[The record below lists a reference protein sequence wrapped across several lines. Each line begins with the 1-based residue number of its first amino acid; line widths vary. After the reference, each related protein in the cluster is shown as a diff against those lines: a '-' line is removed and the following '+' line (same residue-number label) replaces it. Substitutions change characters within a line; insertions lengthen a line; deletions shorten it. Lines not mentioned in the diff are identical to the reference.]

1 MKERLT
7 EAVLHPWTHAA
18 ALVAGLFGVLHPSAL
33 GAVAGAVWSQ
43 AGPLFTLSSLLGWSL
58 APRVEWL
65 PVAPLTAVAIGTGAL
80 LAAKRGLALY
90 NDFEKRL

>member
-1 MKERLT
+1 MKETLRD
-7 EAVLHPWTHAA
+7 VLAHPWTHAA
-18 ALVAGLFGVLHPSAL
+18 ALVTGLFGLLHPAAIY
-33 GAVAGAVWSQ
+33 AVAGAVWSQ

-65 PVAPLTAVAIGTGAL
+65 PGGVFTLVALVTGGL

-90 NDFEKRL
+90 NDFEDRL